1 MICFFYFIHLNNVIL
16 IILNIVNVLTFMD
29 KKNIL
34 SVKNLEKIYTSKEA
48 STTHALNNL
57 NLDVKEG
64 EIFGLLGPNG
74 AGKTTFINILAG
86 TVIKTSGQVNVWG
99 FDLDKNP
106 RQVRASVGIVP
117 QEVNLDPFF
126 SPRKLLELQA
136 GLYGIKK
143 KNRITDTILRLVS
156 LEKQADSYARSL
168 SGGMKRR
175 LLVAKALVHQPP
187 IIFLDEPTAGVDV
200 QLRKNLWKNVK
211 SLNEQGV
218 TIILTTHYLEEAE
231 EMCDRIA
238 ILNKGNMVALDSTK
252 NLLDKIQTKKVTVK
266 TDKKIDIK
274 DGDLESLKIISNLE
288 NEICVSYEK
297 NTINIEELINLIKRD
312 NAKIKDISTDDG
324 DLEDVFLRL
333 IKN

>member
-1 MICFFYFIHLNNVIL
+1 MEQ
-16 IILNIVNVLTFMD
+16 
-29 KKNIL
+29 KNIL
-34 SVKNLEKIYTSKEA
+34 SVKNLKKIYSSEQA
-48 STTHALNNL
+48 EDNHALNDL

-86 TVIKTSGQVNVWG
+86 TVIKTAGQVNVWG
-99 FDLDKNP
+99 YDLDENP

-136 GLYGIKK
+136 GLYGIKEK
-143 KNRITDTILRLVS
+143 DRITDTILKLVS
-156 LEKQADSYARSL
+156 LEKQANSYARSL

-187 IIFLDEPTAGVDV
+187 IVFLDEPTAGVDV
-200 QLRKNLWKNVK
+200 ELRQNLWKNVRL
-211 SLNEQGV
+211 LNDLGV

-238 ILNKGNMVALDSTK
+238 ILNKGNIVALDSTK
-252 NLLDKIQTKKVTVK
+252 NLLDRIQTKKVTFK
-266 TDKKIDIK
+266 TDKIIDIK
-274 DGDLESLKIISNLE
+274 DEDIDSLKVISKLGA
-288 NEICVSYEK
+288 EICVSYEK
-297 NTINIEELINLIKRD
+297 SKIHMEELINLIKK
-312 NAKIKDISTDDG
+312 NNVKIIDISTDDG

>member
-1 MICFFYFIHLNNVIL
+1 MEQ
-16 IILNIVNVLTFMD
+16 
-29 KKNIL
+29 KNIL
-34 SVKNLEKIYTSKEA
+34 SVKNLKKIYSNKQTEDN
-48 STTHALNNL
+48 HALNDL

-86 TVIKTSGQVNVWG
+86 TVMKTAGQVNVWG

-143 KNRITDTILRLVS
+143 KDRITDTILELVS
-156 LEKQADSYARSL
+156 LEKQANSYARSL

-175 LLVAKALVHQPP
+175 LLMAKALVHQPP

-200 QLRKNLWKNVK
+200 ELRQNLWKNVRM
-211 SLNEQGV
+211 LNNQGV

-238 ILNKGNMVALDSTK
+238 ILNKGNIVALDSTK
-252 NLLDKIQTKKVTVK
+252 NLLDRIQTKKITFK
-266 TDKKIDIK
+266 TDKIIDIK
-274 DGDLESLKIISNLE
+274 DEDINSLKVISKLGT
-288 NEICVSYEK
+288 EICVSYEK
-297 NTINIEELINLIKRD
+297 RKIHMEELINLIKK
-312 NAKIKDISTDDG
+312 NNVKILDISTDDG